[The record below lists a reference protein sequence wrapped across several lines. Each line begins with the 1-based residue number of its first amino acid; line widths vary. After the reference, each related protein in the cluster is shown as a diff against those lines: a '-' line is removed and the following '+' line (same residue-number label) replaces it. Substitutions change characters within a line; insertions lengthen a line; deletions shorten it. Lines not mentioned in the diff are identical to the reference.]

1 MKKLLTIGLLTA
13 TFATAMNAQPK
24 LASDNIDEV
33 LKAMTLEEKAKLLV
47 GGANNFF
54 GANAVVGGEADLVAG
69 AAGTSPAIPR
79 LGIPATVLTDG
90 PAGVRINPT
99 RKGTDKTY
107 YATAFPIGSC
117 LASTWNTELVSK
129 VGEAIGNETKEYRC
143 DVILGPGMNLH
154 RNPLCGRNFEYYS
167 EDPLLTGKI
176 AAAYIQ
182 GVQSQGAGV
191 SAKHFAV
198 NSQETDRTAVDER
211 VSQRAARELYLRG
224 FEIAVRES
232 DPWTIMASYNQVN
245 GQYSMGNH
253 DLLTKILRED
263 WGYKGIVM
271 TDWIGIREGLE
282 TISEVHAGN
291 DLMEPGQPAQV
302 EEIIKGVKEGK
313 LDIADVDRNVRR
325 MLEYIVKT
333 PSFRQ
338 YPASN
343 NPDFKAHAAIT
354 RQSAAE
360 GIVLLK
366 NNGALPFR
374 TEGNHNSQFSA
385 RACSLS
391 SERTLNSQLIKTVA
405 LFGENSY
412 DFLSGGTGS
421 GCVHPP
427 YVVDMLQGLENAG
440 IKSSATLTDIY
451 RKYIDYARIKFQ
463 AERHPAKWFQTEM
476 MGQQKYPEIS
486 LSPIAI
492 NKEVQ
497 AADAAI
503 ITIGRQAGEGIDR
516 DIDTEF
522 NLIPEERALITDVCN
537 AFHAAGK
544 PVIVIINSGSVIET
558 ASWSSY
564 PDAIL
569 CAWQPGM
576 EGGNSIADLLTGKV
590 NPSGKLTMTWPI
602 AATDH
607 ASTKNFPGNIDDYTF
622 QMMVGNKMPV
632 PGHAYTNHEE
642 DIYVGYR
649 FFDTF
654 NKEVAYPFG
663 FGLSYTTFA
672 FSKPV
677 VKLSTLRSALPL
689 GSSKNS
695 QLSTLNSQLSTLN
708 SQLSTVQVS
717 ITVKN
722 TGAVSGKEVAQVYVQ
737 APKGRLEKPVQELKA
752 FAKTRELQPGE
763 SQTLTMTIPVRDLA
777 SFDEAGSQWITEA
790 GTYTFRIGNN
800 SRNIAA
806 TAQLKIAEYTEKT
819 TNALAPQQPLK
830 LLKQ

>member
-1 MKKLLTIGLLTA
+1 MKKLLTIGLLIA
-13 TFATAMNAQPK
+13 TFAMTTNAQPQ
-24 LASDNIDEV
+24 LRADNIDEV

-99 RKGTDKTY
+99 RQGTDKTY

-129 VGEAIGNETKEYRC
+129 VGQAIGNETKEYRC

-182 GVQSQGAGV
+182 GVQKEEVGV

-245 GQYSMGNH
+245 GQYSMGNY

-271 TDWIGIREGLE
+271 TDWIGIRDGLK
-282 TISEVHAGN
+282 TIDEVHAGN

-302 EEIIKGVKEGK
+302 QEIIEGVKSGK

-333 PSFRQ
+333 PSFRK

-343 NPDFKAHAAIT
+343 DPDFKAHAAIT

-366 NNGALPFR
+366 NNGALPWKG
-374 TEGNHNSQFSA
+374 EA
-385 RACSLS
+385 
-391 SERTLNSQLIKTVA
+391 IKTVA

-427 YVVDMLQGLENAG
+427 YVVDMLEGLKNAG
-440 IKSSATLTDIY
+440 INSSATLTNIY
-451 RKYIDYARIKFQ
+451 RKYIDYARVKFQ

-492 NKEVQ
+492 SKEVQ
-497 AADAAI
+497 GADAAI

-516 DIDTEF
+516 DIETEF
-522 NLIPEERALITDVCN
+522 NLIP
-537 AFHAAGK
+537 
-544 PVIVIINSGSVIET
+544 
-558 ASWSSY
+558 
-564 PDAIL
+564 L

-607 ASTKNFPGNIDDYTF
+607 ASTKNFPGNIDPYTF
-622 QMMVGNKMPV
+622 EMMVGNRMPI

-649 FFDTF
+649 YFDTF
-654 NKEVAYPFG
+654 NREVAYPFG
-663 FGLSYTTFA
+663 FGLSYTTFE
-672 FSKPV
+672 FSKPM
-677 VKLSTLRSALPL
+677 VKAK
-689 GSSKNS
+689 GKDA
-695 QLSTLNSQLSTLN
+695 
-708 SQLSTVQVS
+708 VEVS

-722 TGAVSGKEVAQVYVQ
+722 TGAVAGKEIAQVYVQ
-737 APKGRLEKPVQELKA
+737 APKGRLEKPAQELKA

-777 SFDEAGSQWITEA
+777 SFDEAGSQWLAET
-790 GTYTFRIGNN
+790 GTYTFRIGAS
-800 SRNIAA
+800 SRDIKASLPLA
-806 TAQLKIAEYTEKT
+806 LKEYTEKT

>member
-1 MKKLLTIGLLTA
+1 
-13 TFATAMNAQPK
+13 
-24 LASDNIDEV
+24 
-33 LKAMTLEEKAKLLV
+33 MTLEEKAKLLV

-54 GANAVVGGEADLVAG
+54 GSNAVVGGEADLVAG

-90 PAGVRINPT
+90 PAGVRIDPI

-117 LASTWNTELVSK
+117 LASTWNTELVGQ
-129 VGEAIGNETKEYRC
+129 VGQAIGNETKEYRC

-167 EDPLLTGKI
+167 EDPLLTGRI
-176 AAAYIQ
+176 AAAYIN
-182 GVQSQGAGV
+182 GVQKEGVGV

-198 NSQETDRTAVDER
+198 NSQETDRTSVDER
-211 VSQRAARELYLRG
+211 VSQRAAREIYLRG

-232 DPWTIMASYNQVN
+232 NPWTIMASYNKIN
-245 GQYSMGNH
+245 GQFSMGNH
-253 DLLTKILRED
+253 DLLTKILRDD

-271 TDWIGIREGLE
+271 TDWIGIREGLP
-282 TISEVHAGN
+282 TITEVQAGN

-302 EEIIKGVKEGK
+302 QEIIEGVKSGK
-313 LDIADVDRNVRR
+313 LNIADVNRNVRR

-333 PSFRQ
+333 PSFRK

-343 NPDFKAHAAIT
+343 NPDFKTHAAIT
-354 RQSAAE
+354 RQSANE
-360 GIVLLK
+360 GIVMLK
-366 NNGALPFR
+366 NNGTLPWKSG
-374 TEGNHNSQFSA
+374 T
-385 RACSLS
+385 
-391 SERTLNSQLIKTVA
+391 IKTVA

-427 YVVDMLQGLENAG
+427 YVVDMLQGLKNAG
-440 IKSSATLTDIY
+440 IKSSPTLTDIY
-451 RKYIDYARIKFQ
+451 RKYIEYAKVKFQ
-463 AERHPAKWFQTEM
+463 AERHPAKWFQMEM
-476 MGQQKYPEIS
+476 MGQQKYPEIAIA
-486 LSPIAI
+486 PIAI
-492 NKEVQ
+492 NKEVE

-522 NLIPEERALITDVCN
+522 NLIPEERALIMDVCN

-544 PVIVIINSGSVIET
+544 PIIVIINSGSVIET
-558 ASWSSY
+558 ASWSGY
-564 PDAIL
+564 PDAIF

-607 ASTKNFPGNIDDYTF
+607 ASTKNFPGSLDDYSF
-622 QMMVGNKMPV
+622 KMMVGSNRPI

-654 NKEVAYPFG
+654 NRQVAYPFG
-663 FGLSYTTFA
+663 YGLSYTTFE
-672 FSKPV
+672 FSKPAIKAKGKDAV
-677 VKLSTLRSALPL
+677 EV
-689 GSSKNS
+689 N
-695 QLSTLNSQLSTLN
+695 
-708 SQLSTVQVS
+708 
-717 ITVKN
+717 ITIKN

-737 APKGRLEKPVQELKA
+737 APNGKLEKPVQELKA

-763 SQTLTMTIPVRDLA
+763 SQTLQMTIPVRDLA

-790 GTYTFRIGNN
+790 GTYTFRIGSS
-800 SRNIAA
+800 SRDIKC
-806 TAQLKIAEYTEKT
+806 TTSLKLSEYTEKT
-819 TNALAPQQPLK
+819 NNALAPQQPLN
-830 LLKQ
+830 LLKR

>member
-1 MKKLLTIGLLTA
+1 MKRTMITGALLLLMASTMTAQTKLRA
-13 TFATAMNAQPK
+13 
-24 LASDNIDEV
+24 DNIDEV
-33 LKAMTLEEKAKLLV
+33 LKAMTIEEKAKLMV

-54 GANAVVGGEADLVAG
+54 GAGAVVGGEADLVAG
-69 AAGTSPAIPR
+69 AAGTTPRIER

-90 PAGVRINPT
+90 PAGVRIDPT
-99 RKGTDKTY
+99 REGTTQTY

-167 EDPLLTGKI
+167 EDPLVTGKI
-176 AAAYIQ
+176 AAAYIK

-232 DPWTIMASYNQVN
+232 DPWTIMASYNKVN
-245 GQYSMGNH
+245 GEFSMGNH

-271 TDWIGIREGLE
+271 TDWIGIRNGLP
-282 TISEVHAGN
+282 TINEVHAGN

-302 EEIIKGVKEGK
+302 QEIIEGVKSGK
-313 LDIADVDRNVRR
+313 LSMEDVDRNVRR

-333 PSFRQ
+333 PSFNN
-338 YPASN
+338 YPYTN
-343 NPDFKAHAAIT
+343 KPDFEAHAAIT

-366 NNGALPFR
+366 NNGALPWKD
-374 TEGNHNSQFSA
+374 GK
-385 RACSLS
+385 
-391 SERTLNSQLIKTVA
+391 IKTVA

-427 YVVDMLQGLENAG
+427 YVVDMLTGLKNAG
-440 IKSSATLTDIY
+440 INSSATLTDIY
-451 RKYIDYARIKFQ
+451 RKYIDYARVKFQ

-476 MGQQKYPEIS
+476 MGQQKYPEIGI
-486 LSPIAI
+486 SPIAI
-492 NKEVQ
+492 DKEV
-497 AADAAI
+497 AGADAAI

-516 DIDTEF
+516 DIATEF
-522 NLIPEERALITDVCN
+522 NLVPEEQALIKDVCN
-537 AFHAAGK
+537 AFHQAGK
-544 PVIVIINSGSVIET
+544 PVVVIINSGSVIET
-558 ASWSSY
+558 ASWSGY

-576 EGGNSIADLLTGKV
+576 EGGNSVADLLTGKV
-590 NPSGKLTMTWPI
+590 NPSGKLTMTWPL

-607 ASTKNFPGNIDDYTF
+607 PSTKGYPGTMDFYTYEVTRGY
-622 QMMVGNKMPV
+622 VGQV
-632 PGHAYTNHEE
+632 AGYDYTNHDE

-654 NKEVAYPFG
+654 NREVAYPFG
-663 FGLSYTTFA
+663 FGLSYTTFE

-677 VKLSTLRSALPL
+677 VKAN
-689 GSSKNS
+689 GNS
-695 QLSTLNSQLSTLN
+695 VAVT
-708 SQLSTVQVS
+708 

-737 APKGRLEKPVQELKA
+737 APKGKLEKPAQELKA
-752 FAKTRELQPGE
+752 FVKTRELQPGE

-777 SFDEAGSQWITEA
+777 SFDEAGSQWLTEA
-790 GTYTFRIGNN
+790 GNYTFRIGNS
-800 SRNIAA
+800 SRNLPLSASL
-806 TAQLKIAEYTEKT
+806 TLKEYTEKVN
-819 TNALAPQQPLK
+819 NALAPQQKLN

>member
-1 MKKLLTIGLLTA
+1 MIS
-13 TFATAMNAQPK
+13 NAQPQ
-24 LASDNIDEV
+24 LRADNIDEV

-54 GANAVVGGEADLVAG
+54 GDQAVVGGEADLVAG

-90 PAGVRINPT
+90 PAGVRIDPT

-117 LASTWNTELVSK
+117 LASTWNTELVGQ

-198 NSQETDRTAVDER
+198 NSQETERTSVDER
-211 VSQRAARELYLRG
+211 LSQRAARELYLRG

-232 DPWTIMASYNQVN
+232 NPWTIMASYNQVN

-253 DLLTKILRED
+253 DLLTKILRDD

-271 TDWIGIREGLE
+271 TDWIGIREGLT

-313 LDIADVDRNVRR
+313 LDVKDVDRNVRR

-333 PSFRQ
+333 PSFLK

-354 RQSAAE
+354 RQSACE

-366 NNGALPFR
+366 NNGTLPWNQPSPN
-374 TEGNHNSQFSA
+374 TPNPSPQIS
-385 RACSLS
+385 
-391 SERTLNSQLIKTVA
+391 TVA
-405 LFGENSY
+405 LFGEKSY

-440 IKSSATLTDIY
+440 IKSSPVLTNIY
-451 RKYIDYARIKFQ
+451 RKYIEFAKVKFQ
-463 AERHPAKWFQTEM
+463 AERHPAKWYQLEYF
-476 MGQQKYPEIS
+476 GQQKYPEIS
-486 LSPIAI
+486 ISPIAI
-492 NKEVQ
+492 SNEVKT
-497 AADAAI
+497 ADAAI
-503 ITIGRQAGEGIDR
+503 ITIGRQAGEGVDR

-537 AFHAAGK
+537 AFHQAGK
-544 PVIVIINSGSVIET
+544 PVVVIINSGSVVET

-576 EGGNSIADLLTGKV
+576 EGGNSVADLLTGKV
-590 NPSGKLTMTWPI
+590 NPSGKLTMTWPL
-602 AATDH
+602 AATGH
-607 ASTKNFPGNIDDYTF
+607 PSTKGYPGTMDFYTY
-622 QMMVGNKMPV
+622 QVTRGYTGQV
-632 PGHAYTNHEE
+632 QGYDYTNHDE

-649 FFDTF
+649 YFDSF
-654 NKEVAYPFG
+654 DREVAYPFG
-663 FGLSYTTFA
+663 FGLSYTNFA
-672 FSKPV
+672 YSKPA
-677 VKLSTLRSALPL
+677 VK
-689 GSSKNS
+689 
-695 QLSTLNSQLSTLN
+695 
-708 SQLSTVQVS
+708 VS
-717 ITVKN
+717 GDMVNVSVIVKN
-722 TGAVSGKEVAQVYVQ
+722 IGNVSGKEVAQVYVS
-737 APKGRLEKPVQELKA
+737 APKGKIEKPAQELKA
-752 FAKTRELQPGE
+752 FAKTRELNPGE
-763 SQTLTMTIPVRDLA
+763 QQTLTMQIPVRMLA
-777 SFDEAGSQWITEA
+777 SFDEKNSQWLTE
-790 GTYTFRIGNN
+790 GGEYVFRIGAS
-800 SRNIAA
+800 SRDIRQTVNAKVGA
-806 TAQLKIAEYTEKT
+806 YTEKVSD
-819 TNALAPQQPLK
+819 ALAPKARLN

>member
-1 MKKLLTIGLLTA
+1 MKHKTIITCLAAGMLA
-13 TFATAMNAQPK
+13 TTTMAQQAPQ
-24 LASDNIDEV
+24 LRADNIDEV
-33 LKAMTLEEKAKLLV
+33 MKAMTLEEKAKLLV

-54 GANAVVGGEADLVAG
+54 SANAVVGGEADLVAG

-90 PAGVRINPT
+90 PAGVRIDPT

-117 LASTWNTELVSK
+117 LASTWNTELVNK
-129 VGEAIGNETKEYRC
+129 VGQAIGNETKEYRC

-198 NSQETDRTAVDER
+198 NSQETDRTSIDER
-211 VSQRAARELYLRG
+211 LSQRAAREIYLRG

-232 DPWTIMASYNQVN
+232 DPWTIMASYNKIN
-245 GQYSMGNH
+245 GQFSMGNH

-271 TDWIGIREGLE
+271 TDWIGIREGLP
-282 TISEVHAGN
+282 TITEVQAGN

-302 EEIIKGVKEGK
+302 QEIIEGVKSGK
-313 LDIADVDRNVRR
+313 LNIADVDRNVRR

-333 PSFRQ
+333 PSFHK

-366 NNGALPFR
+366 NNGTLPWK
-374 TEGNHNSQFSA
+374 GG
-385 RACSLS
+385 
-391 SERTLNSQLIKTVA
+391 IKTVA

-440 IKSSATLTDIY
+440 ISSSAKLTEIY
-451 RKYIDYARIKFQ
+451 RKYVEFAKVKFQ
-463 AERHPAKWFQTEM
+463 AERHPAKWYQMEM
-476 MGQQKYPEIS
+476 FGQQKYPEIAIN
-486 LSPIAI
+486 PIAI
-492 NKEVQ
+492 NNEVD

-503 ITIGRQAGEGIDR
+503 VTIGRQAGEGVDR

-522 NLIPEERALITDVCN
+522 NLIPEEKNLIIDVCN

-558 ASWSSY
+558 VSWSAY

-590 NPSGKLTMTWPI
+590 CPSGKLTMTWPI

-607 ASTKNFPGNIDDYTF
+607 ASTKNFPGQIDDYTF
-622 QMMVGNKMPV
+622 RMMAGNKTPI

-649 FFDTF
+649 YFDTF
-654 NKEVAYPFG
+654 GKNVAYPFG
-663 FGLSYTTFA
+663 FGLSYTTFEY
-672 FSKPV
+672 SKPV
-677 VKLSTLRSALPL
+677 VKLN
-689 GSSKNS
+689 GDKVN
-695 QLSTLNSQLSTLN
+695 
-708 SQLSTVQVS
+708 VS
-717 ITVKN
+717 INVKN
-722 TGAVSGKEVAQVYVQ
+722 TGSVNGKEVAQVYIN
-737 APKGRLEKPVQELKA
+737 APAGRLEKPTKELKA
-752 FAKTRELQPGE
+752 FAKTRELKPGE
-763 SQTLTMTIPVRDLA
+763 SQTLNMVINVRELA
-777 SFDEAGSQWITEA
+777 SFDEAGSQWLAEA
-790 GTYTFRIGNN
+790 GTYNVLIGANVADI
-800 SRNIAA
+800 RA
-806 TAQLKIAEYTEKT
+806 TTQFKLAKEYTEKT
-819 TNALAPQQPLK
+819 TNALQPQQKLN

>member
-1 MKKLLTIGLLTA
+1 MTYNIAKLINNYMIMRRFIILGLTALLTT
-13 TFATAMNAQPK
+13 TMTMNAQTPQ
-24 LASDNIDEV
+24 LRADNIDEV
-33 LKAMTLEEKAKLLV
+33 LQAMTLEEKAKLLV

-54 GANAVVGGEADLVAG
+54 GTGAVVGGEADLVAG

-90 PAGVRINPT
+90 PAGVRIDPT
-99 RKGTDKTY
+99 RKGTSQTY
-107 YATAFPIGSC
+107 YATAFPIGTC
-117 LASTWNTELVSK
+117 LASTWNTELVKK

-198 NSQETDRTAVDER
+198 NSQETDRTSVDER
-211 VSQRAARELYLRG
+211 VSQRAAREIYLRG

-232 DPWTIMASYNQVN
+232 DPWTIMASYNKVN
-245 GQYSMGNH
+245 GQFSMGNH
-253 DLLTKILRED
+253 DLLTKILRDD
-263 WGYKGIVM
+263 WGFKGIVM
-271 TDWIGIREGLE
+271 TDWIGIREGLP
-282 TISEVHAGN
+282 TITEVQAGN
-291 DLMEPGQPAQV
+291 DLMEPGQPAQIQ
-302 EEIIKGVKEGK
+302 EIIDGVKSGK
-313 LDIADVDRNVRR
+313 LNIADVDRNVRR

-333 PSFRQ
+333 PSFNK
-338 YPASN
+338 YPATN
-343 NPDFKAHAAIT
+343 KPDLEAHALIT
-354 RQSAAE
+354 RQSATE

-366 NNGALPFR
+366 NNGVLPWK
-374 TEGNHNSQFSA
+374 SSA
-385 RACSLS
+385 
-391 SERTLNSQLIKTVA
+391 IKTVA

-427 YVVDMLQGLENAG
+427 YVVDMLQGLKNIG
-440 IKSSATLTDIY
+440 IQASPTLTEIY
-451 RKYIDYARIKFQ
+451 RKYIDYARVKFQ
-463 AERHPAKWFQTEM
+463 AERHPAKWFQIEM
-476 MGQQKYPEIS
+476 MGQQKYPEIG

-516 DIDTEF
+516 DIETEF

-537 AFHAAGK
+537 AFHAVGK

-558 ASWSSY
+558 ASWSGY

-569 CAWQPGM
+569 CAWQPGE
-576 EGGNSIADLLTGKV
+576 EGGNSIADILTGKV
-590 NPSGKLTMTWPI
+590 NPSAKLTMTWPI

-607 ASTKNFPGNIDDYTF
+607 ASTKNFPGSLDDYTF
-622 QMMVGNKMPV
+622 ELMVGNKMPI

-654 NKEVAYPFG
+654 NREVAYPFG
-663 FGLSYTTFA
+663 FGLSYTTFDL
-672 FSKPV
+672 SKPT
-677 VKLSTLRSALPL
+677 VKSR
-689 GSSKNS
+689 GNMVDV
-695 QLSTLNSQLSTLN
+695 
-708 SQLSTVQVS
+708 TV
-717 ITVKN
+717 TVKN
-722 TGAVSGKEVAQVYVQ
+722 TGSVAGKEVVQVYVQ
-737 APKGRLEKPVQELKA
+737 APKGKLEKPAQELKA
-752 FAKTRELQPGE
+752 FAKTRELKPGE
-763 SQTLTMTIPVRDLA
+763 SQTLTMSLLLRDLA
-777 SFDEAGSQWITEA
+777 SFDEAASQWLTEA
-790 GTYTFRIGNN
+790 GTYTFRIGFS
-800 SRNIAA
+800 SRDIKA
-806 TAQLKIAEYTEKT
+806 TLPLALKEYTEKT
-819 TNALAPQQPLK
+819 SNALAPQQPLN

>member
-1 MKKLLTIGLLTA
+1 MKRLLTLSSLVALFTM
-13 TFATAMNAQPK
+13 TTNAQPQ
-24 LASDNIDEV
+24 LRADNIDEV
-33 LKAMTLEEKAKLLV
+33 LQAMTLEEKAKLLV

-54 GANAVVGGEADLVAG
+54 SANAVVGGEADLVAG

-90 PAGVRINPT
+90 PAGVRIDPT

-117 LASTWNTELVSK
+117 LASTWNTDLVCK

-211 VSQRAARELYLRG
+211 LSQRAARELYLRG

-271 TDWIGIREGLE
+271 TDWIGIREGLP

-302 EEIIKGVKEGK
+302 EEIIAGVKNGS
-313 LDIADVDRNVRR
+313 LDIKDVDRNVRR

-333 PSFRQ
+333 PSFHK

-343 NPDFKAHAAIT
+343 APDFKAHAAIT

-374 TEGNHNSQFSA
+374 TEGN
-385 RACSLS
+385 LS
-391 SERTLNSQLIKTVA
+391 PLTSNLSPLIKTVA

-427 YVVDMLQGLENAG
+427 YVVDMLQGLQNAG
-440 IKSSATLTDIY
+440 ISSSATLTDIY
-451 RKYIDYARIKFQ
+451 RKYIEFAKVKFQ
-463 AERHPAKWFQTEM
+463 AERHPAKWYQMEM
-476 MGQQKYPEIS
+476 FGQQKYPEIGI
-486 LSPIAI
+486 SPIAV
-492 NKEVQ
+492 NNEVK

-503 ITIGRQAGEGIDR
+503 ITIGRQAGEGVDR

-590 NPSGKLTMTWPI
+590 NPSGKITMTWPI
-602 AATDH
+602 SATDH
-607 ASTKNFPGNIDDYTF
+607 PSTKNFPGNIDDYTF
-622 QMMVGNKMPV
+622 KMMAGSKMPI
-632 PGHAYTNHEE
+632 PGHAFTNHEE

-649 FFDTF
+649 YFDTF
-654 NKEVAYPFG
+654 QKNIAYPFG
-663 FGLSYTTFA
+663 FGLSYTTFE

-677 VKLSTLRSALPL
+677 VKAK
-689 GSSKNS
+689 GKDA
-695 QLSTLNSQLSTLN
+695 
-708 SQLSTVQVS
+708 VEVS
-717 ITVKN
+717 INVKN
-722 TGAVSGKEVAQVYVQ
+722 TGAVSGKEVAQVYVK
-737 APKGRLEKPVQELKA
+737 APQGRLEKPSHELKA

-763 SQTLTMTIPVRDLA
+763 TQTLTMVIPVRDLA
-777 SFDEAGSQWITEA
+777 SFDEANSQWITEA
-790 GTYTFRIGNN
+790 GNYIFQIGSS
-800 SRNIAA
+800 SRDIKA
-806 TAQLKIAEYTEKT
+806 TASLKLAEYTKPT
-819 TNALAPQQPLK
+819 TNALAPRQSLN

>member
-1 MKKLLTIGLLTA
+1 MVFYLYLCANILIKLDMKKLFTAALLAMLTMT
-13 TFATAMNAQPK
+13 TMNGQTK
-24 LASDNIDEV
+24 LKVDNIDEV

-54 GANAVVGGEADLVAG
+54 NAGAVVGGEADLVAG

-90 PAGVRINPT
+90 PAGVRIDPT
-99 RKGTDKTY
+99 RKGTNKTY

-117 LASTWNTELVSK
+117 LASTWNTELVGK

-182 GVQSQGAGV
+182 GVQKEGVGV

-198 NSQETDRTAVDER
+198 NSQETDRTSVDER
-211 VSQRAARELYLRG
+211 LSQRAAREIYLRG

-232 DPWTIMASYNQVN
+232 APWTIMASYNKIN
-245 GQYSMGNH
+245 GQFSMGNH
-253 DLLTKILRED
+253 DLLTKILRDD

-271 TDWIGIREGLE
+271 TDWIGIRAGLP
-282 TISEVHAGN
+282 TITEVQAGN

-302 EEIIKGVKEGK
+302 QEIIAGVKSGK
-313 LDIADVDRNVRR
+313 LSMADVDRNVRR

-343 NPDFKAHAAIT
+343 NPDFVAHAAIT

-374 TEGNHNSQFSA
+374 TEGTPSPSHP
-385 RACSLS
+385 LTS
-391 SERTLNSQLIKTVA
+391 SPLIKTVA

-427 YVVDMLQGLENAG
+427 YVVDMLTGLKNAG
-440 IKSSATLTDIY
+440 IKSSETLTNIY
-451 RKYIDYARIKFQ
+451 RMYIDYAKVKFQ

-476 MGQQKYPEIS
+476 MGQQKYPEIGI
-486 LSPIAI
+486 SPIAI
-492 NKEVQ
+492 DKEV
-497 AADAAI
+497 AGADAAI

-516 DIDTEF
+516 DIATEF
-522 NLIPEERALITDVCN
+522 NLVPEEQALIKDVCN
-537 AFHAAGK
+537 AFHQAGK
-544 PVIVIINSGSVIET
+544 PVVVIINSGSVIET
-558 ASWSSY
+558 ASWSGY

-576 EGGNSIADLLTGKV
+576 EGGNSVADLLTGKV

-607 ASTKNFPGNIDDYTF
+607 PSTKGYPGTMDFYTYEVTRGYTG
-622 QMMVGNKMPV
+622 QVAGYD
-632 PGHAYTNHEE
+632 YTNHGE

-654 NKEVAYPFG
+654 NREVAYPFG
-663 FGLSYTTFA
+663 YGLSYTTFEM
-672 FSKPV
+672 SKPV
-677 VKLSTLRSALPL
+677 VKAK
-689 GSSKNS
+689 GNS
-695 QLSTLNSQLSTLN
+695 VAVT
-708 SQLSTVQVS
+708 

-737 APKGRLEKPVQELKA
+737 APKGKLEKPAQELKA
-752 FAKTRELQPGE
+752 FAKTRELKPGE

-777 SFDEAGSQWITEA
+777 SFDEAASQWLTEA
-790 GTYTFRIGNN
+790 GTYTFHIGAS
-800 SRNIAA
+800 SRDIKA
-806 TAQLKIAEYTEKT
+806 TAQLKLAEYTEKT
-819 TNALAPQQPLK
+819 TNALAPKQKLN

>member
-1 MKKLLTIGLLTA
+1 
-13 TFATAMNAQPK
+13 MNAQPQ
-24 LASDNIDEV
+24 LTASNIDEV

-54 GANAVVGGEADLVAG
+54 GAGAVVGGEAHLVAG

-90 PAGVRINPT
+90 PAGVRIDPT

-117 LASTWNTELVSK
+117 LASTWNTDLVSQ
-129 VGEAIGNETKEYRC
+129 VGAAIGNETKEYRC

-182 GVQSQGAGV
+182 GVQGEGAGV

-198 NSQETDRTAVDER
+198 NSQETDRTSVDER

-232 DPWTIMASYNQVN
+232 NPWTIMASYNQVN

-271 TDWIGIREGLE
+271 TDWIGIRKGLE

-302 EEIIKGVKEGK
+302 EEIIAGVKECR

-333 PSFRQ
+333 PSFHQ

-343 NPDFKAHAAIT
+343 APDFKAHAAIT

-366 NNGALPFR
+366 NNGTLPWNFHSKALNAHLP
-374 TEGNHNSQFSA
+374 NHRPSPQI
-385 RACSLS
+385 R
-391 SERTLNSQLIKTVA
+391 TVA

-427 YVVDMLQGLENAG
+427 YVVDMLEGLKNAG
-440 IKSSATLTDIY
+440 IQSSPTLTDIY
-451 RKYIDYARIKFQ
+451 RKYIDYARVKFQ

-476 MGQQKYPEIS
+476 MGQQKYPEIA

-492 NKEVQ
+492 GKEVQ

-522 NLIPEERALITDVCN
+522 NLIPEERSLIIDVCN
-537 AFHAAGK
+537 AFHQAGK

-558 ASWSSY
+558 ASWSGY

-607 ASTKNFPGNIDDYTF
+607 ASTKNFPGNIDTYSYEL
-622 QMMVGNKMPV
+622 MMGNKMPI
-632 PGHAYTNHEE
+632 PGHDYTNHEE

-654 NKEVAYPFG
+654 GKNVAYPFG
-663 FGLSYTTFA
+663 FGLSYTTFEM
-672 FSKPV
+672 SKPV
-677 VKLSTLRSALPL
+677 VKAKGNSAIE
-689 GSSKNS
+689 
-695 QLSTLNSQLSTLN
+695 
-708 SQLSTVQVS
+708 VS

-722 TGAVSGKEVAQVYVQ
+722 TGSISGKEVAQVYVT
-737 APKGRLEKPVQELKA
+737 APKGRLEKPAQELKA
-752 FAKTRELQPGE
+752 FAKTRELLPGE

-777 SFDEAGSQWITEA
+777 SFDEANSQWLTEA
-790 GTYTFRIGNN
+790 GIYTFRIGAN
-800 SRNIAA
+800 SRDIKA
-806 TAQLKIAEYTEKT
+806 TAALKLAEYTEKT
-819 TNALAPQQPLK
+819 TNALAPQQPLN